1 METAEQLTVTE
12 VRRLASQ
19 AGMQLREQ
27 VTAAGKS
34 HYSLLR
40 GKKEVHHAFN
50 LDNVAQ
56 WLNSWMRHVH

>member
-1 METAEQLTVTE
+1 MAVAEKLTVTE
-12 VRRLASQ
+12 VRGLARQ

-50 LDNVAQ
+50 LNSVAK
-56 WLNSWMRHVH
+56 WLDSWLQHVR